1 MKSKTKNPSKNSGKF
16 IISII
21 LYIVASI
28 VAIIGVALLVNN
40 ILLFKSTLSQYVA
53 QGYSAETVINELMK
67 SQLLPGIF
75 EPVAVY
81 GGISLLLLSAG
92 KINKKVTKCLTLLTK
107 VEIRNDIFQENILEQ
122 NNESEDAGLEVATE
136 GNVVDTQVEET
147 AQQTVIAEEDIK
159 A

>member
-1 MKSKTKNPSKNSGKF
+1 MKNKTKNLSKKSGKF
-16 IISII
+16 TISIV

-28 VAIIGVALLVNN
+28 VAIVGVALLVNN
-40 ILLFKSTLSQYVA
+40 IFLFKNTVSQYVA
-53 QGYSAETVINELMK
+53 QGYSAQTVINELMT

-81 GGISLLLLSAG
+81 GGIAFLLLSAG

-107 VEIRNDIFQENILEQ
+107 AEVYNDIIEESVLEENIEV
-122 NNESEDAGLEVATE
+122 EDAQLEVAVGE
-136 GNVVDTQVEET
+136 NVLDAEAAET
-147 AQQTVIAEEDIK
+147 AQQTVIAEEDMK

>member
-1 MKSKTKNPSKNSGKF
+1 MKRKAENSSKKSGKF
-16 IISII
+16 IFSTV

-40 ILLFKSTLSQYVA
+40 IVLFKNTVSQYVA
-53 QGYSAETVINELMK
+53 QGYSAQTVINELRT

-81 GGISLLLLSAG
+81 GGIAFLLLGAG
-92 KINKKVTKCLTLLTK
+92 KINKKVSKCLTLITK
-107 VEIRNDIFQENILEQ
+107 VEVFNDVTEENILK
-122 NNESEDAGLEVATE
+122 ESILEKNIGLE
-136 GNVVDTQVEET
+136 D
-147 AQQTVIAEEDIK
+147 AEEDKEVAAETAKDTEIDSEDVK

>member
-1 MKSKTKNPSKNSGKF
+1 MKSKTKNLSKNSGKF
-16 IISII
+16 TVSIV

-81 GGISLLLLSAG
+81 GGISFLLLSAG

-107 VEIRNDIFQENILEQ
+107 VEIRNDIFQENILEE

-147 AQQTVIAEEDIK
+147 AQQTVIAKEDIK

>member
-1 MKSKTKNPSKNSGKF
+1 MKNKTKNLSKKSGKF
-16 IISII
+16 TISIV
-21 LYIVASI
+21 LYIVASV

-40 ILLFKSTLSQYVA
+40 IFLFKNTVSQYVA
-53 QGYSAETVINELMK
+53 QGYSAQTVINELMT

-81 GGISLLLLSAG
+81 GGISFLLLSAG

-107 VEIRNDIFQENILEQ
+107 VEVYNDIIEESVLEENIEV
-122 NNESEDAGLEVATE
+122 EDAQLEVAVE
-136 GNVVDTQVEET
+136 GNVLDAEAAET
-147 AQQTVIAEEDIK
+147 AQQTVIAEEDMK